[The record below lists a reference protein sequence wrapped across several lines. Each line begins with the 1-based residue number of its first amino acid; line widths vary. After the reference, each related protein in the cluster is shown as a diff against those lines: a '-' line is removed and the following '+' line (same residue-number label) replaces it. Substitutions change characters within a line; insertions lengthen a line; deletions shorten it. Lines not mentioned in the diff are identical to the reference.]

1 MPDTQPTDRRP
12 APQPPDHPPFHVIL
26 SYLLG
31 AWADLRVANP
41 DRTGRPGQ
49 REPRS

>member
-1 MPDTQPTDRRP
+1 MSDTPRIDRRP
-12 APQPPDHPPFHVIL
+12 INPAPEHPPFHVIL

-31 AWADLRVANP
+31 AWADLRVPNP
-41 DRTGRPGQ
+41 DRSSSD